1 MEALSSLTHW
11 RGAGGGGSSQCKK
24 DPLIIPGAGLTD
36 HHRSGCLEPCELN
49 LAVHNPHPQETPF
62 QNTAEAESKATSVL
76 RQVICRRH
84 HLLCSQV
91 LTGPEKLRVP
101 EMGLASLVTGGE
113 SFPTC
118 TPPRP
123 LPPKGMLDDLAD
135 RVRLPGGEW
144 TVHPSQKNQEVQRYR
159 T

>member
-1 MEALSSLTHW
+1 M
-11 RGAGGGGSSQCKK
+11 SQVKV
-24 DPLIIPGAGLTD
+24 
-36 HHRSGCLEPCELN
+36 PCELN